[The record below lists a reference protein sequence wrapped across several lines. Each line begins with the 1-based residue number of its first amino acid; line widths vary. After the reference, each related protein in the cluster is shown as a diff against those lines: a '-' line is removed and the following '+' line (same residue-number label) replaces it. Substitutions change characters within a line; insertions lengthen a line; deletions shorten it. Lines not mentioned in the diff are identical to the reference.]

1 MINGLSKIELEI
13 INKEVLEP
21 LKSMDVRVWVFGS
34 RARNDFKKYSDI
46 DLLFELDENSTI
58 PAGFI
63 YDIELRLEESN
74 LPYKVELVNIDKIAE
89 SYRDSIM
96 KDRIAL

>member
-1 MINGLSKIELEI
+1 MINGLSKSELEI